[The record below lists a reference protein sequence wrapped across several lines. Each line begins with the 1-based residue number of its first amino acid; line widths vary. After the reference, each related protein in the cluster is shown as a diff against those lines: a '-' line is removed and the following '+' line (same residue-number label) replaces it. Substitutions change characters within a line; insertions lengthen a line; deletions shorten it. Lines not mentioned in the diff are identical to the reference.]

1 MFTKIE
7 DFLTNWQHESGST
20 QKVLDALTDESL
32 AQEVSPQD
40 RTLGR
45 IAWHIVTTLDEMMGR
60 TGLKFEAA
68 PHNAEL
74 PNSAREI
81 AEAYRSSSEAMVSA
95 IREQWSDQTLNEEK
109 EMYGQM
115 WPIATTLGLMSP
127 TKHTTAVKSL
137 CSCGRQALLYRAYM
151 VRQGKNGQHLADNLR
166 KCDIAKPILR
176 LH

>member
-60 TGLKFEAA
+60 TGLKFEAT

-74 PNSAREI
+74 PNSSREI

-95 IREQWSDQTLNEEK
+95 ITRTMDRPNSKRGKRDVRANVANRYYTWTYCRPPNTPPRSNHCAHAAGRPYCTGRIWSGK
-109 EMYGQM
+109 GRMGSI
-115 WPIATTLGLMSP
+115 WRTTSGS
-127 TKHTTAVKSL
+127 VI
-137 CSCGRQALLYRAYM
+137 LLSRY
-151 VRQGKNGQHLADNLR
+151 
-166 KCDIAKPILR
+166 
-176 LH
+176 

>member
-7 DFLTNWQHESGST
+7 DFLINWQHESGST

-60 TGLKFEAA
+60 TGLKFEAT

-74 PNSAREI
+74 PNSSREI

-95 IREQWSDQTLNEEK
+95 IREQWTDQTLNEER

-115 WPIATTLGLMSP
+115 WPIATTLGLIVAHQTHHRGQITVLM
-127 TKHTTAVKSL
+127 
-137 CSCGRQALLYRAYM
+137 RQAGLTVPGVYGPAREEWAAF
-151 VRQGKNGQHLADNLR
+151 GGQ
-166 KCDIAKPILR
+166 PPEV
-176 LH
+176 